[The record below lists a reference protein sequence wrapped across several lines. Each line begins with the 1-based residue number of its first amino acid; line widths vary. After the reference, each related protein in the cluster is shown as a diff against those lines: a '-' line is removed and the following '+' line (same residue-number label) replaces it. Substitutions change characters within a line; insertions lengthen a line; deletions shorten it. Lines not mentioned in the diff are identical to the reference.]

1 MNNKPVL
8 FLDSGIGGIPYCR
21 DFLKRN
27 ECETVYYLADR
38 ENFPYGPRK
47 KEEITSILIS
57 LTEKLINKINP
68 KLAVI
73 ACNTASVSALSPLR
87 QNFPQLPFV
96 GTVPAI
102 KPAVN
107 ACKSGK
113 IGVLGTERT
122 IQDISAI
129 NPANSNC
136 EISGVAA
143 PELVEFVEKKFD
155 GADEKE
161 KTEIVKK
168 YINIFS
174 ARGIDTLVLGCT
186 HFLYLLDEFRREAEP
201 QIKIFDSLEGITNRI
216 EFLLNENGGALR
228 SQLSCEQ
235 SDCEQ
240 SDCAQINCA
249 ERKFI
254 LTGKQ
259 PPDSSWINRAK
270 TYGFDLC
277 LIDEL

>member
-1 MNNKPVL
+1 MDNRPIL

-27 ECETVYYLADR
+27 GYETVYYLADR

-47 KEEITSILIS
+47 KEEIALILIS
-57 LTEKLINKINP
+57 LTEKLLNKVDP

-73 ACNTASVSALSPLR
+73 ACNTASISALSTLR
-87 QNFPQLPFV
+87 QKFPKLPFV

-113 IGVLGTERT
+113 TGVLGTERT
-122 IQDISAI
+122 IQDIRAL
-129 NPANSNC
+129 NLETGNC
-136 EISGVAA
+136 EIIGVAA
-143 PELVEFVEKKFD
+143 PELVEFVEKSID
-155 GADEKE
+155 SADEKE

-168 YINIFS
+168 YINIF
-174 ARGIDTLVLGCT
+174 REQGIDALVLGCT

-201 QIKIFDSLEGITNRI
+201 AIKIFDSLEGITNRI
-216 EFLLNENGGALR
+216 EFLLNENDGVLR
-228 SQLSCEQ
+228 AQK
-235 SDCEQ
+235 
-240 SDCAQINCA
+240 DCAHK
-249 ERKFI
+249 RKFI
-254 LTGKQ
+254 LTGTQ

-270 TYGFDLC
+270 TYGFDFC
-277 LIDEL
+277 LINEL